1 MRSMKGMAF
10 AAVAVA
16 ALSVG
21 TATAL
26 AAIQTGTYVGTTG
39 QVENGVH
46 GKVKLVV
53 TQGNLPGVEHVKLF
67 KYKFHATC
75 QVHSTGY
82 TNTFGAHNMKIS
94 NKQFQD
100 VGKFTFAGPGGLTA
114 HAKVAVAGGFTKP
127 GHALGSFGVKITF
140 TNPDGSVN
148 DHCNSGV
155 VNWHAHT

>member
-1 MRSMKGMAF
+1 MRSIKTLPL
-10 AAVAVA
+10 AAVAAA
-16 ALSVG
+16 ALIVG

-26 AAIQTGTYVGTTG
+26 AAIQTGTYLGTTG

-46 GKVKLVV
+46 GKVRLIVAN
-53 TQGNLPGVEHVKLF
+53 GNVSGVKYVKLF

-94 NKQFQD
+94 NKRFQK
-100 VGKFTFAGPGGLTA
+100 VGRFSFAGPGGLTA
-114 HAKVAVAGGFTKP
+114 HAKFAVAGGFTKP

-140 TNPDGSVN
+140 TNPGGSVN